1 MISFENFVLS
11 YTYIVKEGL
20 WLNNFGILFLGYIL
34 YNLVLLR
41 LRFSATRVLSGSCAT
56 RNDEPLSGAWLPAAK
71 DDLTKCTM
79 KHSKGKLVRV
89 FEYKALRSA
98 LRPLSTLFFLLIP
111 REGCQPSVSQESWYF
126 SPSYHFLILF
136 RSDPILVIDNPNR
149 NFIQLPAQCSSQK
162 SWSKYIRAFKTKEYI

>member
-98 LRPLSTLFFLLIP
+98 LRPLSTLFFTNSQGRMSTLCLPRKFVFFPLL
-111 REGCQPSVSQESWYF
+111 S
-126 SPSYHFLILF
+126 LF
-136 RSDPILVIDNPNR
+136 NTFP
-149 NFIQLPAQCSSQK
+149 
-162 SWSKYIRAFKTKEYI
+162 